1 MLERKIKITHLW
13 SRSVT
18 KFKSEIEILKND
30 EKKSAIPVFEKLK
43 SELKDLHN
51 LSI

>member
-30 EKKSAIPVFEKLK
+30 EKKVQSLFLK
-43 SELKDLHN
+43 IK
-51 LSI
+51 I